1 MKRVDKGKVS
11 GKDSFSLN
19 KEKFKFEYETMK
31 LMKKI
36 IKMFLA
42 ACIAVNLVRAMM
54 TPLPPEPDYV
64 AFVKQLRTY
73 LQTRQLESDD
83 LSRAI
88 DGFERG
94 NLEERRRYI
103 KAISKCLFYLQVEDP
118 SIQNRLTQI
127 SMYLNTALPHK
138 VLQSAAEN
146 YFKQSLD
153 VTTAD
158 IKFFSKLNG
167 RQLGDIVH
175 IKKGGKF
182 LRFYCKTHSFG
193 STSTSSSL
201 STYPVDVDELIVY
214 KFLEHLGVGPKTHFF
229 FNDEKNFYIATKDIG
244 QYDDDRPDDDVLTY
258 EQVRN
263 DAQLIGCSWETFSK
277 EQEQLVS
284 PIIIQALVVI
294 DVVSRILGLSDA
306 ITNPGNFCFTKNKAS
321 QTLTGFKL
329 IDFRN
334 AGGIPRKEEIFEGFK
349 KGNGAYNY
357 PTSKDPLIK
366 HFLADKD
373 MQERRTLVL
382 QYLNPGQMLSILD
395 IVKTE
400 IEPIVSLQN
409 SKESYLGNLEKHI
422 RYIRENIE
430 AFFADL
436 GKAGE

>member
-1 MKRVDKGKVS
+1 
-11 GKDSFSLN
+11 
-19 KEKFKFEYETMK
+19 
-31 LMKKI
+31 MKKI

-42 ACIAVNLVRAMM
+42 ACIAVNLVRAMN
-54 TPLPPEPDYV
+54 TPLPPEPDYGEII
-64 AFVKQLRTY
+64 KQINDIIANNSAQLSAEDVQY
-73 LQTRQLESDD
+73 LQWCISQIKTNPQRIIFSNCESFLRKKGLIFTTSILQD
-83 LSRAI
+83 L
-88 DGFERG
+88 
-94 NLEERRRYI
+94 LL
-103 KAISKCLFYLQVEDP
+103 KARDFFSE
-118 SIQNRLTQI
+118 
-127 SMYLNTALPHK
+127 LPHQA
-138 VLQSAAEN
+138 LQSAAEN
-146 YFKQSLD
+146 YFKEIFKVD
-153 VTTAD
+153 TRA
-158 IKFFSKLNG
+158 IEFSHKRG
-167 RQLGDIVH
+167 GIQLGNTIRITKDDRV
-175 IKKGGKF
+175 
-182 LRFYCKTHSFG
+182 LRFYCKTHSEG
-193 STSTSSSL
+193 STSETRSL
-201 STYPVDVDELIVY
+201 STKPVDVDELIVY

-229 FNDEKNFYIATKDIG
+229 FNDEKNFYIATQDIG
-244 QYDDDRPDDDVLTY
+244 QYDDGRPDDEVLTY
-258 EQVRN
+258 EQVRS
-263 DAQLIGCSWETFSK
+263 DAQLIGCSLETFSK
-277 EQEQLVS
+277 EQEQLVN
-284 PIIIQALVVI
+284 PIVTRALVVI
-294 DVVSRILGLSDA
+294 DVISRIFGLSDA

-400 IEPIVSLQN
+400 IEPIVSLLN

-436 GKAGE
+436 GKIGE